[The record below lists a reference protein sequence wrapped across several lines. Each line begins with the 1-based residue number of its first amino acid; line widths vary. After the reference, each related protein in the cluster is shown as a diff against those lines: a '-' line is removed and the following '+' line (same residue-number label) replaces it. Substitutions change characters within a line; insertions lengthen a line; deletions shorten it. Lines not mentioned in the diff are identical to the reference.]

1 MAQREPNAAMELLYR
16 ETGWTLRQFAQQV
29 NRIGTECG
37 TPTTYSP
44 QTARAWLKGHVPS
57 EKARPLI
64 VEALSRKLGRPVGHA
79 DAGLPSSTDQG
90 EHAADLVTRL
100 LELGEADMHPT
111 RRSMLNAGLYSA
123 ALAVP
128 AFRDLLPDGAPRR
141 EEPRSPVRIG
151 AGDVA
156 TVRTTT
162 DRIAD
167 LLDELGGGVAR
178 PMAAAFLVNTVGPYL
193 RASATDEVRQDM
205 LSAASDLVYLTGWMA
220 MYERE
225 HGLGQRY
232 YLKALG
238 LAAEANDKV
247 TYCRTLRG
255 MSLQAAHLR
264 YGRKALELA
273 DSAAEAAPAAGPRL
287 LAFLRGQQAHAASL
301 VGDGRQ
307 ARTRLR
313 EAEAALSKADS
324 RRESVGGYDA
334 SAYQF
339 HVSHVLYEGGDLQG
353 SIKAMQ
359 TCLKLQPRQERQGRI
374 HANGLLAQR
383 QLEFGHLE
391 ESCRTW
397 HAFLDDYASV
407 TTARGDEHLV
417 TLRTR
422 IAPYLRNREARA
434 LDERARDIAAVK
446 RVA

>member
-1 MAQREPNAAMELLYR
+1 MAQREPNAALERLYR

-37 TPTTYSP
+37 TPTNYSP
-44 QTARAWLKGHVPS
+44 QTARAWLKGHVPGGD
-57 EKARPLI
+57 ARLLI
-64 VEALSRKLGRPVGHA
+64 VEALSRKLQRPITRA

-90 EHAADLVTRL
+90 EQLADLVTRL

-128 AFRDLLPDGAPRR
+128 AFRDFVSDGASGRK
-141 EEPRSPVRIG
+141 ETQNAHRIG
-151 AGDVA
+151 VGDVA

-162 DRIAD
+162 SRIAD
-167 LLDELGGGVAR
+167 LLDEMGGGIAR

-193 RASATDEVRQDM
+193 RASATEKVRQGM

-238 LAAEANDKV
+238 LAGEANDKV

-255 MSLQAAHLR
+255 MSLQASNLR
-264 YGRKALELA
+264 YGRKSLELA

-301 VGDGRQ
+301 VGDRHQ
-307 ARTRLR
+307 AWTRLR
-313 EAEAALSKADS
+313 EAESALSKADS
-324 RRESVGGYDA
+324 RRESLGGYDA
-334 SAYQF
+334 SAYKF
-339 HVSHVLYEGGDLQG
+339 HVSHVLYEFGDLPG

-359 TCLKLQPRQERQGRI
+359 DCLKLQPTQERQGRI
-374 HANGLLAQR
+374 HSHALLAQR
-383 QLEFGHLE
+383 QLELGHLE
-391 ESCRTW
+391 ESCKTW
-397 HAFLDDYASV
+397 HAFLDDYSSV
-407 TTARGDEHLV
+407 TTARGDEHLA

-422 IAPYLRNREARA
+422 IAPYLRNREAGA
-434 LDERARDIAAVK
+434 LDERAREIGLAK
-446 RVA
+446 RVR